1 MKFLFSSS
9 SFLPDSNMYWKK
21 IRNEASSIYFS
32 EYGNI
37 VNSLVSLEN
46 YDIGIAT
53 VFFED
58 IYNPKNQNGIDLIL
72 KALNQALGL
81 GKPIYFSIG
90 HNFSKN
96 YINSARYQDN
106 ENQQYNLF
114 KESLYQL
121 SSNNKNLFI
130 IDLDRT
136 FALHGHKNIYDMR
149 NWYFSHMRVSNEGIN
164 IIDTM
169 VADVIKRSFSACKKV
184 LILDCDNTLWGG
196 VIGEDELSGIAIGGD
211 GLGHAFK
218 DFQLNVKTLKD
229 TSILLALASK
239 NEEKDVWNVF
249 ENHNEMILKK
259 EDIVIAKINWLEK
272 SENIKQISD
281 ELGLALD
288 SFVFWD
294 DNPIE
299 REKVK
304 NSLPDVTVIEAPKE
318 VYEWP
323 EILSNLNEFSR
334 FQITTEDIEKLEQY
348 KSRAKFNKTKNSVNF
363 DQKEFLKQINLKPL
377 MLPID
382 NSSLSR
388 SAQLT
393 QKTNQ
398 FNLRTKRYTETE
410 LQEMLNSNDH
420 QCFIFSAVDDFGDH
434 GQIGLSLIK
443 YDYDTN
449 SAFLDTFLLSC
460 RILGRDIEL
469 WMMQSILNKLNN
481 DGIKILEIEYLK
493 TERNGLVASFLSKC
507 DSNFKKL
514 YNSGKKITLSTCDTI
529 IDVHKMYKEEKYEN

>member
-1 MKFLFSSS
+1 MNFLFSSS
-9 SFLPDSNMYWKK
+9 SFLPASNIYWKK
-21 IRNEASSIYFS
+21 IRNESTSLDFS

-37 VNSLVSLEN
+37 VHSLLSLEN
-46 YDIGIAT
+46 FDSLIAT

-58 IYNPKNQNGIDLIL
+58 IYNSKNQNATELIL
-72 KALNQALGL
+72 KALKQALIL

-96 YINSARYQDN
+96 YITSARYQDH
-106 ENQQYNLF
+106 ENQQYNFF
-114 KESLYQL
+114 KENLYQL
-121 SSNNKNLFI
+121 SLNNNNLFI
-130 IDLDRT
+130 IDLDKA

-149 NWYFSHMRVSNEGIN
+149 NRYFSHMRISHEGIN
-164 IIDTM
+164 IIDNL
-169 VADVIKRSFSACKKV
+169 VSDVIKRSISACKKV

-196 VIGEDELSGIAIGGD
+196 VIGEDELGGIAIGGD

-218 DFQLNVKTLKD
+218 DFQLIVKTLKD
-229 TSILLALASK
+229 TGILLALASK

-249 ENHNEMILKK
+249 DNHNEMILKK
-259 EDIVIAKINWLEK
+259 EDIVISKINWLEK

-281 ELGLALD
+281 ELGLGLD

-318 VYEWP
+318 VFEWP

-334 FQITTEDIEKLEQY
+334 FQITAEDAQKLEQY
-348 KSRAKFNKTKNSVNF
+348 KSRAKFNKTKSDINF
-363 DQKEFLKQINLKPL
+363 DQKEFLKQINLKPF
-377 MLPID
+377 MLSID

-398 FNLRTKRYTETE
+398 FNLRTQRYTETE

-443 YDYDTN
+443 YNYDN
-449 SAFLDTFLLSC
+449 KSAFLDTFLLSC

-469 WMMQSILNKLNN
+469 WMMQSILNKLNK
-481 DGIKILEIEYLK
+481 DGITILEIEYLE
-493 TERNGLVASFLSKC
+493 TQRNGLVRSFLSEC
-507 DSNFKKL
+507 DSNFEKL
-514 YNSGKKITLSTCDTI
+514 YSSGKKIRLSTCDTI
-529 IDVHKMYKEEKYEN
+529 IDVHKMYSKKI